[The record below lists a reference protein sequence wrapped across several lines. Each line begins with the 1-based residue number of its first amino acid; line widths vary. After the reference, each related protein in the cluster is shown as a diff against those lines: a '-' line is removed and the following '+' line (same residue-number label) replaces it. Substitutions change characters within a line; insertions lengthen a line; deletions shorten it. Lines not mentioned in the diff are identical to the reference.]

1 MFTDKK
7 DQYETYDSR
16 VKNLTFLPDLKQA
29 TLEKA
34 GAFDCDIL
42 VASNH
47 ADEDNIKIAKIAKYE
62 GVNRVIARLSEVT
75 SDTLAELKAKG
86 IEIFNFTNVHAALMR
101 AMIESPTVYR
111 IMTDTKNVLY
121 SVQVKNTSYTG
132 RQLMDLEFIDQI
144 TVSRIRRGDEW
155 LTPHGNTVI
164 EPDDIL
170 VFSGEFKAADRVRD
184 LLSRG

>member
-1 MFTDKK
+1 MD
-7 DQYETYDSR
+7 D
-16 VKNLTFLPDLKQA
+16 LTFLSDLKKE

-47 ADEDNIKIAKIAKYE
+47 ADEDNIKIANMAKDE
-62 GVNRVIARLSEVT
+62 GVERVIARLSEVKG
-75 SDTLAELKAKG
+75 DTLAEFKEKG
-86 IEIFNFTNVHAALMR
+86 IEIFSFTNVHAALMR

-121 SVQVKNTSYTG
+121 SVKVKNTAYTG

-144 TVSRIRRGDEW
+144 TISRILRGNNW
-155 LTPHGNTVI
+155 LIPHGNTVI
-164 EPDDIL
+164 EPGDVL
-170 VFSGEFKAADRVRD
+170 VFSGAFRDADRVRD
-184 LLSRG
+184 WLSRE